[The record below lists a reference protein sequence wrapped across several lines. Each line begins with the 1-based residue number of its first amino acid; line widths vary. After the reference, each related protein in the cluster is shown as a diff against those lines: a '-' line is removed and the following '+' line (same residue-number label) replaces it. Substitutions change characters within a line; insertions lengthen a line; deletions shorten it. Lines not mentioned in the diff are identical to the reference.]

1 MLAQATKCGKLP
13 DHFAVGGEEARLAA
27 WVTSQRRSMKKK
39 RMLPARIEAFRACPF
54 WSWKNL
60 AADVAQAGDAAADVA
75 QAGDAAADA
84 EDLDK
89 VLGPRFR
96 CHCGKTFNCA
106 AQQRQHQAGKKC
118 PLNK

>member
-1 MLAQATKCGKLP
+1 VTSDAAQATKCGKLP
-13 DHFAVGGEEARLAA
+13 DHFAVEGEEARLSA

-39 RMLPARIEAFRACPF
+39 RMLPARIEALRACPF
-54 WSWKNL
+54 WSWTNF
-60 AADVAQAGDAAADVA
+60 AADITQGGDAP
-75 QAGDAAADA
+75 ADA

-96 CHCGKTFNCA
+96 CDCGKTFNCT

-118 PLNK
+118 PLKP